1 MGAVA
6 TVCAPQLIYHFN
18 TLVPMFTLELLS
30 TSNQMDSINSKIE
43 GLKSVESAE
52 KDEELELE
60 DELAVEGTRFQAI
73 KECAS
78 SVMAVVSGQV
88 LIVTRLCLS
97 LLMSH
102 RNLVC
107 RLFAGCKLVVLGARQ
122 RN

>member
-30 TSNQMDSINSKIE
+30 TSNQVDSITAKIE
-43 GLKSVESAE
+43 ALKSAESAE
-52 KDEELELE
+52 KDEDKELELE

-88 LIVTRLCLS
+88 LMVSPSVLRCSFRIEISCV
-97 LLMSH
+97 
-102 RNLVC
+102 VC
-107 RLFAGCKLVVLGARQ
+107 RE
-122 RN
+122 